1 MHVRQDALDGG
12 KLVATRTGVTRGAH
26 PRSRTR
32 CEAMASAALAW
43 EDARRALHGVFPE
56 ATEEEVTDAL
66 RRSGGRLEDAV
77 DAMLAR
83 RRASDDVVV
92 HEEGTSAREER
103 RVPTDPLVE
112 GAERRQQVESDA
124 AYALLLQQQL
134 YRDGARASTSDA
146 YVVLDGAEVD
156 RWDADGTVQDPFQL
170 VRDGLSQVGQA
181 IGSGLHYLYQS
192 FAGEDAADEADD
204 ADAGAGASDDGLEE
218 DWEDEDEQ
226 EAVEDQVIRST
237 TLDQPRALRK
247 RHVDAHVD
255 GDETTWNAT
264 IKKKGD

>member
-1 MHVRQDALDGG
+1 MYVRQDALDGG

-56 ATEEEVTDAL
+56 ATEVEVTDAL

-83 RRASDDVVV
+83 RRGSGDVDV
-92 HEEGTSAREER
+92 HEEGTSSKKET
-103 RVPTDPLVE
+103 RVPTDPLAD

-124 AYALLLQQQL
+124 AYALFLQQQL

-156 RWDADGTVQDPFQL
+156 RWDADGSMHDPFQL

-192 FAGEDAADEADD
+192 FAGEDVADEADD
-204 ADAGAGASDDGLEE
+204 VDAGGSDDGLEE

>member
-1 MHVRQDALDGG
+1 MVRITPSDRSKQDALRR
-12 KLVATRTGVTRGAH
+12 VRRVRV
-26 PRSRTR
+26 
-32 CEAMASAALAW
+32 AMASAALAW
-43 EDARRALHGVFPE
+43 EDAKRALHGVFPE
-56 ATEEEVTDAL
+56 ATEVEVTDAL

-83 RRASDDVVV
+83 RRGSGDVDV
-92 HEEGTSAREER
+92 HEEGTSSKKET
-103 RVPTDPLVE
+103 RVPTDPLAD

-156 RWDADGTVQDPFQL
+156 RWDADGDVHDPFQL

-192 FAGEDAADEADD
+192 FAGEDVADEADD
-204 ADAGAGASDDGLEE
+204 VDAGGSDDGLEE

>member
-1 MHVRQDALDGG
+1 MVRITPSDRSKQDALRR
-12 KLVATRTGVTRGAH
+12 VRRVRV
-26 PRSRTR
+26 
-32 CEAMASAALAW
+32 AMASAALAW
-43 EDARRALHGVFPE
+43 EDAKRALHGVFPE
-56 ATEEEVTDAL
+56 ATEVEVTDAL

-83 RRASDDVVV
+83 RRGSGDVDV
-92 HEEGTSAREER
+92 HEEGTSSKKET
-103 RVPTDPLVE
+103 RVPTDPLAD

-156 RWDADGTVQDPFQL
+156 RWDADGTVHDPFQL

-192 FAGEDAADEADD
+192 FAGEDVADEADD
-204 ADAGAGASDDGLEE
+204 VDAGGSDDGLEE